1 MRLTY
6 EKLRQIIN
14 EEIRRLNEADENQ
27 NNPIIEKIAHQAEP
41 DFIHLEPILQDSIL
55 EMTEKMFDIFKLA
68 KEASEHSND
77 SRYPAQWPPELFSV
91 KKSYNESYGRIEDHD
106 YFESIFGAMHFE
118 ALNNENMFLMDY

>member
-6 EKLRQIIN
+6 GKLRQIIN

-41 DFIHLEPILQDSIL
+41 DFIHFEPILQDSIL

-68 KEASEHSND
+68 KERSD
-77 SRYPAQWPPELFSV
+77 LDKGSRYPTQWPPELFSV
-91 KKSYNESYGRIEDHD
+91 KKSYGPIEDPE
-106 YFESIFGAMHFE
+106 YFESIFYAMHDE